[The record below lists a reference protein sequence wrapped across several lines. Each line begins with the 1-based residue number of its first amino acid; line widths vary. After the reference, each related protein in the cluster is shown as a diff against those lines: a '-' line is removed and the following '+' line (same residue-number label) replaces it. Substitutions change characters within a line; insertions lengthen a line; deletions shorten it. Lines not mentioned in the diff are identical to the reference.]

1 MEALDGDV
9 FVCVDDWQWM
19 DAATRDALGR
29 LRVPALFAG
38 HAAGPDAVEEL
49 RVSPLGEEAARL
61 LPADLPLLVRERIL
75 REAAG
80 FPLALIELPLAYAG
94 ADDGTLLGSWA
105 PLTPAL
111 EAAFGPDEAD
121 AGTAI
126 ARLVAALDD
135 GDDLGAVQAAAERL
149 AGRPLDVDPARLT
162 FAHPLT
168 RAAVRHA
175 AAPELRRAGHEAFA
189 AVIEATDPD
198 RATWHRV
205 VAASGLD
212 PALAD
217 AIEAVAY
224 RAREA
229 GDYERAAAALRR
241 AAHLTPPNPLRSRR
255 FASAAGLAHEIG
267 GVEVADRLAQEV
279 VPEELDLVGQARIAA
294 MRRRPAETLIALAE
308 QVDDRRLTLKLL
320 WLAATEL
327 QALGHGPVVVDV
339 PGTRLATSADL
350 PAQDPVTPGEQALLG
365 YAALVLGHV
374 HRSAALLTRAAEGLR
389 AQRRR
394 TARGEVLA
402 LAAWAQ
408 LAISAFDDAH
418 ASAAEAAWLAERTR
432 APLWGALA
440 QAAMAIIAAV
450 RGDEEQAE
458 RRAADAEHAA
468 VPAHAS
474 VVLAL
479 VQHAR
484 GMSALAAGR
493 PAEAFAHL
501 RRTFDPADPAHDGEA
516 ASVLLGDLAEAATD
530 ADERALVRRLAAISP
545 SSPRVTAAVAHAT
558 LVLAED
564 DDADAAFASAYA
576 QIGERWPFTRARV
589 LLVHGMR
596 LRRERRMA
604 DSRAPLREAAVA
616 FAALGCTPWAERA
629 QNELA
634 ATVETASR
642 DGQERLTPRELEIA
656 RMAARGLTNRAI
668 AADLALSPRTVGHHL
683 ARIFP
688 KLDVGSRAG
697 VGAALERH
705 GY

>member
-1 MEALDGDV
+1 M
-9 FVCVDDWQWM
+9 
-19 DAATRDALGR
+19 
-29 LRVPALFAG
+29 
-38 HAAGPDAVEEL
+38 
-49 RVSPLGEEAARL
+49 
-61 LPADLPLLVRERIL
+61 
-75 REAAG
+75 
-80 FPLALIELPLAYAG
+80 
-94 ADDGTLLGSWA
+94 
-105 PLTPAL
+105 
-111 EAAFGPDEAD
+111 
-121 AGTAI
+121 
-126 ARLVAALDD
+126 
-135 GDDLGAVQAAAERL
+135 
-149 AGRPLDVDPARLT
+149 
-162 FAHPLT
+162 
-168 RAAVRHA
+168 
-175 AAPELRRAGHEAFA
+175 
-189 AVIEATDPD
+189 
-198 RATWHRV
+198 
-205 VAASGLD
+205 
-212 PALAD
+212 
-217 AIEAVAY
+217 
-224 RAREA
+224 
-229 GDYERAAAALRR
+229 
-241 AAHLTPPNPLRSRR
+241 
-255 FASAAGLAHEIG
+255 
-267 GVEVADRLAQEV
+267 
-279 VPEELDLVGQARIAA
+279 PEELDLVGQARIAA

-308 QVDDRRLTLKLL
+308 QVDDRRLALKLL
-320 WLAATEL
+320 WHAATEL

-339 PGTRLATSADL
+339 PGTRLGTSADL

-374 HRSAALLTRAAEGLR
+374 HRSAALLAQAAEGLR
-389 AQRRR
+389 AQGRR

-408 LAISAFDDAH
+408 LAVSAFDGRARLGGRGRLAGRAH
-418 ASAAEAAWLAERTR
+418 AR
-432 APLWGALA
+432 
-440 QAAMAIIAAV
+440 AAV
-450 RGDEEQAE
+450 GRARAGGAWRSSPRCAATK
-458 RRAADAEHAA
+458 RRPSATPPTPNAWRCR
-468 VPAHAS
+468 PARA

-501 RRTFDPADPAHDGEA
+501 RRTFDPADPAHDREA

-530 ADERALVRRLAAISP
+530 ADERALVRRLAAIST

-564 DDADAAFASAYA
+564 DDADAAFASAYSR
-576 QIGERWPFTRARV
+576 IGERWPFTRARV

-604 DSRAPLREAAVA
+604 DSRAPLREAATA

-629 QNELA
+629 QRELA

-642 DGQERLTPRELEIA
+642 DGLERLTPRELEIA

-688 KLDVGSRAG
+688 KLDVASRAG